1 LKTSAAITNIVVYG
15 SGEILFPV
23 AIVLP
28 VEKVVRGWA
37 AEMGLE
43 CESLVELCQ
52 KKEIVDKMS
61 GALLKA
67 AKEGNLT
74 KTEIPAKIYVDGS
87 FGETGWLPDS
97 GLVTDAF
104 KLKRRQLN
112 DHYKSEITS
121 LTK

>member
-1 LKTSAAITNIVVYG
+1 MPNHTQ
-15 SGEILFPV
+15 V

-28 VEKVVRGWA
+28 VEKVVRQWA
-37 AEMGLE
+37 EELNIE

-52 KKEIVDKMS
+52 KKEIVDRMS
-61 GALLKA
+61 EAVLKA

-104 KLKRRQLN
+104 KVNRRFSPFLN
-112 DHYKSEITS
+112 PLSAKTS
-121 LTK
+121 TTQ

>member
-1 LKTSAAITNIVVYG
+1 MLVTTYQSPIT
-15 SGEILFPV
+15 
-23 AIVLP
+23 
-28 VEKVVRGWA
+28 
-37 AEMGLE
+37 
-43 CESLVELCQ
+43 ESLQ
-52 KKEIVDKMS
+52 
-61 GALLKA
+61 
-67 AKEGNLT
+67 KEGNLT

-112 DHYKSEITS
+112 DHYKSEIAS

>member
-1 LKTSAAITNIVVYG
+1 
-15 SGEILFPV
+15 
-23 AIVLP
+23 
-28 VEKVVRGWA
+28 
-37 AEMGLE
+37 M
-43 CESLVELCQ
+43 ELCQ

-61 GALLKA
+61 EAVLKA

-104 KLKRRQLN
+104 KVKYR
-112 DHYKSEITS
+112 YFT
-121 LTK
+121 T